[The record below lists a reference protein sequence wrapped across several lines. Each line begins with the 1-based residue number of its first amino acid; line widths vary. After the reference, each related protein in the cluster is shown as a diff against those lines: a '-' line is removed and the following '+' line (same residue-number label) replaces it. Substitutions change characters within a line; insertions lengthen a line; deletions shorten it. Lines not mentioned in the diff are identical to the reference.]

1 MKEMDTMRILD
12 DDKFER
18 SKRIKQLD
26 IKRIHNANVLLVGA
40 GALGNEVGKNLV
52 LSGYRNITIVD
63 MDHIVKSNLNR
74 CVYFSEDDA
83 GKKRKK
89 AEVLANRLNES
100 DNDVKAKHMI
110 VKIQDLPEKFIASF
124 DVVFGCVDN
133 IAARLHINAHCY
145 AHNVH
150 YIDGGT
156 DGLVGRVYAVIPPHT
171 SCIECGMNN
180 THAKVLEK
188 RFNCTGSETT
198 FYEEKLAGEITT
210 TSVIAAIQVRE
221 ALKICSGIDS
231 GLKNRIFYYDGLQ
244 CVSEML
250 EIPINPECQHHK
262 R

>member
-1 MKEMDTMRILD
+1 MSRMNTLDIRD

-26 IKRIHNANVLLVGA
+26 LNRIHNANVLLIGA

-52 LSGYRNITIVD
+52 LSGYRNITVVD

-83 GKKRKK
+83 EKKRKK
-89 AEVLANRLNES
+89 AEVLAKKLNMN
-100 DNDVKAKHMI
+100 DNNVNAKYQI

-124 DVVFGCVDN
+124 DIVFGCVDN

-145 AHNVH
+145 AHNIP

-156 DGLVGRVYAVIPPHT
+156 DGLIGRVRVVIPPST
-171 SCIECGMNN
+171 SCIECGMND
-180 THAKVLEK
+180 THAKILEK
-188 RFNCTGSETT
+188 RFSCTGSETT

-231 GLKNRIFYYDGLQ
+231 GLKNRIFYYDGLR
-244 CVSEML
+244 CISEML

-262 R
+262 Q